1 MHLFTRFRRRLTAAI
16 AVGALLFAQGA
27 IAAHACLQGAVQEV
41 MPCEQHAAEAVVAAS
56 LLCRTHCVA
65 ETQIL
70 DLAKIPLL
78 APSEL
83 PVLVFAGVVSAAFVV
98 RAPAVRPQGLSPSA
112 APPPLTVLLS
122 RFLI

>member
-1 MHLFTRFRRRLTAAI
+1 MQLFTRCRRRLTAAI
-16 AVGALLFAQGA
+16 AVGTLLFAQGA

-41 MPCEQHAAEAVVAAS
+41 MPCEQHAAEAVADAT
-56 LLCRTHCVA
+56 LLCRTHCIA

-78 APSEL
+78 APSDL
-83 PVLVFAGVVSAAFVV
+83 PVLMFAGVASTAFAV
-98 RAPAVRPQGLSPSA
+98 RAPAVRPQSSSPSA